1 MEGRKDETE
10 DGTRM
15 GGILFQSSLS
25 HIMNAEKSSKN
36 IFMYIYDRR
45 LNKNN

>member
-1 MEGRKDETE
+1 MERRKDETE

-25 HIMNAEKSSKN
+25 YIMNAEKSSKKY
-36 IFMYIYDRR
+36 FYVY
-45 LNKNN
+45 L

>member
-15 GGILFQSSLS
+15 GGILFKLSLS
-25 HIMNAEKSSKN
+25 YIVNAEKSSKN
-36 IFMYIYDRR
+36 IFMYICDRR
-45 LNKNN
+45 FCKNN